1 MRIYLFIS
9 CKRGEISLHRCMG
22 VCILFS
28 LSLSL
33 SLSLVYIYIYI
44 YYIYIYIR
52 RAAYTRRIA
61 WGLVLKDRNL
71 G

>member
-33 SLSLVYIYIYI
+33 SLYIYIYI
-44 YYIYIYIR
+44 YIFIYIYIYTTGCI
-52 RAAYTRRIA
+52 Y
-61 WGLVLKDRNL
+61 
-71 G
+71 